1 MDETAQ
7 NFEAS
12 TDAII
17 MLIGIFGMP
26 SPSLGRL
33 HMAGKGGYA
42 STAWH
47 GTVGDFVIK
56 LFQFIKKR

>member
-1 MDETAQ
+1 MMTCHQPILIRNAVQLPMDETAQ

-33 HMAGKGGYA
+33 HG
-42 STAWH
+42 
-47 GTVGDFVIK
+47 
-56 LFQFIKKR
+56 R